1 MVVFPS
7 IDLELFKLIVL
18 HYLLQNDV
26 LYLLSNLLWMI
37 IEVLLEDG
45 LVLVELVDCEL
56 SFEGLKVEMVG
67 FFQLLIELLY
77 QLCCFRE
84 YLVVLHVI
92 DLQLEVESAFRAFLE
107 LQDFLFSK
115 LLADYLLA
123 EGKIF
128 VFIELEAELKVFG
141 SFIRQIV

>member
-67 FFQLLIELLY
+67 LVELLIEFLY
-77 QLCCFRE
+77 QFCSFGE
-84 YLVVLHVI
+84 YVVILHVI
-92 DLQLEVESAFRAFLE
+92 DL
-107 LQDFLFSK
+107 
-115 LLADYLLA
+115 
-123 EGKIF
+123 
-128 VFIELEAELKVFG
+128 
-141 SFIRQIV
+141 